1 MLHDAVRVQPSM
13 EEFPPLQRTLADPST
28 HIRDLLR
35 IPTDLTEIPSQQGF
49 STTGV
54 RVSETRVSDAAAIE
68 LPFHLK
74 SDRDSDRKS
83 LSRLSL
89 PFLSVAG

>member
-13 EEFPPLQRTLADPST
+13 EEVPPLQRTLADPST
-28 HIRDLLR
+28 HIRD